1 MVKVPRPKHFNP
13 QLYALKAL
21 GIATAIVG
29 VTAVCVVGVG
39 AWYMDVNDV
48 SPPNFPFFFPR
59 LCEFGGFFIF
69 SGGMLQG
76 SGIKYFTSLSQ
87 GERQWGLFSRCL
99 WRHQD
104 YNPNDFEHVR
114 L

>member
-1 MVKVPRPKHFNP
+1 VVKVPRQKHFNP

-48 SPPNFPFFFPR
+48 SPP
-59 LCEFGGFFIF
+59 I
-69 SGGMLQG
+69 
-76 SGIKYFTSLSQ
+76 SLSFSLAFVNSVVS
-87 GERQWGLFSRCL
+87 LFSQGGCYKARESSTSRRYLRGRDSGACFL
-99 WRHQD
+99 DACSVTRTIIRMTL
-104 YNPNDFEHVR
+104 NT
-114 L
+114 

>member
-48 SPPNFPFFFPR
+48 HPPISLSFFFVSVNSGVSLLVPGYVTR
-59 LCEFGGFFIF
+59 LKGQV
-69 SGGMLQG
+69 L
-76 SGIKYFTSLSQ
+76 
-87 GERQWGLFSRCL
+87 
-99 WRHQD
+99 
-104 YNPNDFEHVR
+104 HVTI
-114 L
+114 